1 MLRRS
6 LRALAR
12 VEAAGA
18 VAVADAASASAP
30 AAAAAA
36 AAVPPPTFEE
46 PTRAGCPV
54 PLHEGGGDYIRNT
67 TLTEPVPGYA
77 RRWKWYAGYVETDAR
92 LPFSSGKSQALCN
105 GSWFAVPH
113 IGRHVPGTP
122 RLHVL
127 TANHVVHPFRYP
139 DLFDL
144 SRESSNALVNFY
156 SEHDVTCRLYTANG
170 RGDRSSNSFAAVPDL
185 TYAHPLRHL
194 DSVALHPSPAV
205 IDDFLDRAGAFRH
218 AAPASEAGPT
228 GPAARG
234 AFARDA
240 EQSLEEMEAFEAA
253 DERRFPFHFQLLSF
267 DCGPL
272 AVGTRVMVH
281 GHEMNDTLAL
291 TAKMLP
297 RVMRCRV
304 TEVAASTF
312 LEGARSDDVGYVTVE
327 SEEGEPFPPG
337 VCGGP
342 VLRDGRVVG
351 MLVSSLAD
359 RPDVAVCVSAAALRG
374 HLLRVEEAW
383 RYPAPPSSNWLR
395 NNGLLTG
402 PTTVL
407 PTASTDATQEEVP
420 LRYLAPGFVPRP
432 TTTRRVRDHIDTKFN
447 DPLPENFQ
455 PPLLEVGADPAGAP
469 PRRRIATRD
478 RTNPYGLLP
487 ADSGLNVPSVA
498 LFTGYAPEHDEAE
511 EAGLAEAADA
521 RPGWL
526 HHYGSAAGYLRAHG
540 ADERLIAAAEG
551 GNVDVPLLP
560 LRQGKEGVVEGGAL
574 PRLQVT
580 HFKNYNKPEAG
591 SAEVAGGLVVDATE
605 RRAIT
610 DPAKLLQ
617 AAEGA
622 EVEEAGSRAAATAT
636 AQVLATDRR
645 AMERFFGQEEYVEQ
659 RRSRVSGERLRLEQE
674 RRLHLAS
681 GDGAAAAKAETAL
694 AELAERE
701 QELSWH
707 RGEQEYVSEASR
719 LFRGPGGDEAGFLE
733 GGSSGSVA
741 FLDASSPAVEVVVE
755 EEEEEVPGFAGAT
768 HADALVRQIEEA
780 LAQGGEGDL
789 QGAADVAA
797 EAAVAAV
804 GAPTR
809 GGGSDP
815 LQSAGGSRVVDYGTA
830 KHRIVEQDD
839 GTTVIA
845 PAAAVGAAVGAAS
858 DAAAA
863 AAAVEGSAASPRQSS
878 GRFFDALACGGGNDD
893 DGGDPLALGGDY
905 EYTPPGAPA
914 AAGPAAEAEA
924 EVEAETASPS
934 EQLKVAEKVMEQ
946 TPALRGASRDTWDAV
961 LQSRAGRFTSNDSV
975 ETRRNK
981 TNAGAPNVKS
991 AFDRS

>member
-6 LRALAR
+6 LHALAR
-12 VEAAGA
+12 AEAAGA
-18 VAVADAASASAP
+18 VAVADTASASAP
-30 AAAAAA
+30 AAAT
-36 AAVPPPTFEE
+36 AAVTPPTFEE

-67 TLTEPVPGYA
+67 TLSEPVPGYA

-127 TANHVVHPFRYP
+127 TANHVVHPFHYP

-156 SEHDVTCRLYTANG
+156 SEHDVTCRLYTASG

-185 TYAHPLRHL
+185 TYSHPLRHL
-194 DSVALHPSPAV
+194 DAVALHPSPAV
-205 IDDFLDRAGAFRH
+205 INDFLDRAGVFRH

-240 EQSLEEMEAFEAA
+240 EQSLEELEAFEAA

-267 DCGPL
+267 DCAPL

-312 LEGARSDDVGYVTVE
+312 LQGARSDDVGYVTVE
-327 SEEGEPFPPG
+327 SEDGEPFPPG

-407 PTASTDATQEEVP
+407 PTAATDATQEEVP
-420 LRYLAPGFVPRP
+420 LRYVAPGFVPRP
-432 TTTRRVRDHIDTKFN
+432 TTTRRIRDHIDTKFN

-455 PPLLEVGADPAGAP
+455 PPLLEVGGDPAGAP

-498 LFTGYAPEHDEAE
+498 LFTGYAQEHDEAG
-511 EAGLAEAADA
+511 EAGMAEAADA

-526 HHYGSAAGYLRAHG
+526 QHYGSAAGYLRAHG

-560 LRQGKEGVVEGGAL
+560 LQGRRQRREGEEEEEVVEGGPAVGGAL

-580 HFKNYNKPEAG
+580 HFKNYNKPEVG

-605 RRAIT
+605 RRATT

-617 AAEGA
+617 AAAGVEGD
-622 EVEEAGSRAAATAT
+622 AGARTAAAAAAEAAT

-645 AMERFFGQEEYVEQ
+645 AMERFFGAEEYVEQ
-659 RRSRVSGERLRLEQE
+659 RQSRVSGERLRLEQE
-674 RRLHLAS
+674 RRLHLEA

-707 RGEQEYVSEASR
+707 RGETEYVSEASR
-719 LFRGPGGDEAGFLE
+719 LFCGPGGDGGGDEAGFLE
-733 GGSSGSVA
+733 SGSVA
-741 FLDASSPAVEVVVE
+741 FLDASSPAVVVE
-755 EEEEEVPGFAGAT
+755 EQEEPGFAGST

-780 LAQGGEGDL
+780 LEQGGEGSR
-789 QGAADVAA
+789 GAADVAA
-797 EAAVAAV
+797 EAAAAAV
-804 GAPTR
+804 GSPTR
-809 GGGSDP
+809 GGGSSDP
-815 LQSAGGSRVVDYGTA
+815 LRGAGGPRVVDYGTA

-845 PAAAVGAAVGAAS
+845 PAAEVDAAVGAAS

-863 AAAVEGSAASPRQSS
+863 AAAVEGSVASPRQTS
-878 GRFFDALACGGGNDD
+878 GRFFDALACGDKDD
-893 DGGDPLALGGDY
+893 DGSDPLAMGGDDY
-905 EYTPPGAPA
+905 EYTPPPVAPA
-914 AAGPAAEAEA
+914 AAGPVAEAEG
-924 EVEAETASPS
+924 EAEATSPI
-934 EQLKVAEKVMEQ
+934 EQRKAAEKVMEQ
-946 TPALRGASRDTWDAV
+946 VCFRNALCKQLSTT
-961 LQSRAGRFTSNDSV
+961 LLF
-975 ETRRNK
+975 
-981 TNAGAPNVKS
+981 S
-991 AFDRS
+991 AHRPPP